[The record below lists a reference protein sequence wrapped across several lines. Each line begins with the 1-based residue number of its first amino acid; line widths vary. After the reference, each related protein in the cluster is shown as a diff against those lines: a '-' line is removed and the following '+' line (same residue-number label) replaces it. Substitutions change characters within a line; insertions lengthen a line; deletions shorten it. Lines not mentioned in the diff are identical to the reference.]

1 MDKSVCAP
9 CTGNIKETWSFPFGF
24 NIKQSKYGSLR
35 FFSILKTSE
44 FPCLEKGDFSYFQ
57 LLSLQKNSFLKPVH
71 IICFLTMNVQI
82 LLKIVIIS
90 VVEIRFFET

>member
-44 FPCLEKGDFSYFQ
+44 FPYLEKEDFS
-57 LLSLQKNSFLKPVH
+57 
-71 IICFLTMNVQI
+71 
-82 LLKIVIIS
+82 
-90 VVEIRFFET
+90 